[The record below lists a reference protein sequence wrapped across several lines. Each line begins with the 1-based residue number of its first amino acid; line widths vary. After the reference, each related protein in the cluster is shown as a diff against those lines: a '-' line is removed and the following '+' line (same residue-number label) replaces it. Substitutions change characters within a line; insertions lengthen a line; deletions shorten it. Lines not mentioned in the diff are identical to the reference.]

1 MGQKTNARLFRQGL
15 KKKNWEVKYIEKNTE
30 ESSLYLYKTLEIQ
43 RYVNRFFGLY
53 KIKIHNCKISYS
65 EHSLQIFISF
75 YLTTK
80 TFYSIK
86 KKIIKYS
93 KEFFVPSQVL
103 FLKKKRQKKKK
114 KYLQYKLPI
123 KNYQKLKTIKNVQFN
138 NFTPYVNTNLK
149 SFQEILLKSLEIY
162 TNNKSIISVTLHN
175 LNKYKQLSNVQIKNL
190 KMIFKQLRIFIKN
203 AFFKEAINILFV
215 SISKRKSAKVLA
227 EFLSNQFRLNQLRT
241 DQMTISRKD
250 NYFLGFIKQTILLLL
265 KSEISCLAGLKII
278 IKGRFNKAPRART
291 VCMSFGKFPL
301 QSFDSKIDY
310 YQSTAY
316 TVNGTFGIKI
326 WLCEEYP
333 KNYGFTS

>member
-1 MGQKTNARLFRQGL
+1 M
-15 KKKNWEVKYIEKNTE
+15 
-30 ESSLYLYKTLEIQ
+30 
-43 RYVNRFFGLY
+43 
-53 KIKIHNCKISYS
+53 
-65 EHSLQIFISF
+65 
-75 YLTTK
+75 
-80 TFYSIK
+80 
-86 KKIIKYS
+86 
-93 KEFFVPSQVL
+93 L